1 MRSLIPA
8 ALALLAACAGP
19 SQPAGGDPPPVQDP
33 PSAAQPAQP
42 GPAQPAPTPSQGGQV
57 TVELVA
63 GEGSSSAGEQGA
75 TAEGGS
81 GTVVVRGRATTPNP
95 CHRLAGSVSRS
106 GGTVTLRVTATVD
119 PEVMCIASI
128 GEIPYTATIRG
139 LPAGQHD
146 LRVEHVYPNTGWDT
160 AQVLQAR
167 VTVR

>member
-19 SQPAGGDPPPVQDP
+19 SQSAGGDPPPAQDP
-33 PSAAQPAQP
+33 PSAAH
-42 GPAQPAPTPSQGGQV
+42 PAQPAQSEGGQV

-63 GEGSSSAGEQGA
+63 GQGTSSAGEQGA

-81 GTVVVRGRATTPNP
+81 GIVVVRGRATTPNP
-95 CHRLAGSVSRS
+95 CHRLAGSVARS

-128 GEIPYTATIRG
+128 GEIPYTATLRG
-139 LPAGQHD
+139 LAAGSYD
-146 LRVEHVYPNTGWDT
+146 LRVEHVYPNTGWET
-160 AQVLQAR
+160 ASVLQTR

>member
-1 MRSLIPA
+1 MRSIIPA

-19 SQPAGGDPPPVQDP
+19 SQSGGDTPPAQNDP
-33 PSAAQPAQP
+33 PAAQPAP
-42 GPAQPAPTPSQGGQV
+42 PSGAQPPASSGDQQV

-75 TAEGGS
+75 TAEGGA

-95 CHRLAGSVSRS
+95 CHRLAGSVTRS
-106 GGTVTLRVTATVD
+106 GGAVTLRVTATVD
-119 PEVMCIASI
+119 PEVMCVASI

-139 LPAGQHD
+139 LPAGAYD

-160 AQVLQAR
+160 AAVLQTR

>member
-19 SQPAGGDPPPVQDP
+19 SQSAGGDPPPVQDP
-33 PSAAQPAQP
+33 PAAAQPAQP
-42 GPAQPAPTPSQGGQV
+42 AQPAPPAQSGGGQV

-63 GEGSSSAGEQGA
+63 GQGSSSAGEQGA

-95 CHRLAGSVSRS
+95 CHRLAGSVARS

-139 LPAGQHD
+139 LPAGSYE
-146 LRVEHVYPNTGWDT
+146 LRVEHAYPDTGWET
-160 AQVLQAR
+160 ASVLQAR

>member
-1 MRSLIPA
+1 MRSIIPV

-19 SQPAGGDPPPVQDP
+19 SQSAGGDTPPARNDP
-33 PSAAQPAQP
+33 PAAQPAP
-42 GPAQPAPTPSQGGQV
+42 PSGAQPPALSGGQQV

-75 TAEGGS
+75 TAEGGA

-119 PEVMCIASI
+119 PEVMCVASI
-128 GEIPYTATIRG
+128 GEIPYTATVRG
-139 LPAGQHD
+139 LPAGTYD

-160 AQVLQAR
+160 ASVLQTR

>member
-19 SQPAGGDPPPVQDP
+19 SQSAGGDPPPVQDP
-33 PSAAQPAQP
+33 PSA
-42 GPAQPAPTPSQGGQV
+42 GQPAPTPPAQNEGGQV

-139 LPAGQHD
+139 LPAGAYD

-160 AQVLQAR
+160 AQVLQSR

>member
-19 SQPAGGDPPPVQDP
+19 SQSAGGDPPPVQGP
-33 PSAAQPAQP
+33 PAAAQPSPPPASQP
-42 GPAQPAPTPSQGGQV
+42 PAQGGQQV

-63 GEGSSSAGEQGA
+63 GQASSSVGEQGA

-139 LPAGQHD
+139 LPAGSYD
-146 LRVEHVYPNTGWDT
+146 LRVEHAYPNTGWET
-160 AQVLQAR
+160 ASVLQAR

>member
-8 ALALLAACAGP
+8 ALALLTACAGP
-19 SQPAGGDPPPVQDP
+19 SQSAGGDPPPVQDQP
-33 PSAAQPAQP
+33 PS
-42 GPAQPAPTPSQGGQV
+42 AQPAPTPPAQSEGGQV

-63 GEGSSSAGEQGA
+63 GEGTSSAGEQGA
-75 TAEGGS
+75 TADGGS

-106 GGTVTLRVTATVD
+106 SGTVTLRVSATVD

-139 LPAGQHD
+139 LPAGSYD